1 MDFLIYLKLG
11 WRHIIS
17 AEAWDHI
24 LFIIVLS
31 VIFRSAEWKN
41 VLILV
46 TAFTIGH
53 ALTLVLSVLDIVR
66 FPPEWVEFLIPCT
79 IMATAV
85 ANFFQRDFTTRGWRA
100 NYFLALGF
108 GLIHGMGF
116 ANTIR
121 FTLAREQNLGWSL
134 FGFNLGLEFGQ
145 IFVVLFVLAG
155 TGLVT
160 GRLALKRS
168 WWVYG
173 VSGVVFAIALYM
185 AFERRPFLH

>member
-1 MDFLIYLKLG
+1 MDFLLYLKLG
-11 WRHIIS
+11 WQHIIS
-17 AEAWDHI
+17 IEAWDHI

-31 VIFRSAEWKN
+31 VIYRLVEWRK

-46 TAFTIGH
+46 TAFTLGH
-53 ALTLVLSVLDIVR
+53 ALTLVLSVLDLIR
-66 FPPEWVEFLIPCT
+66 FSDKWVEFLIPCT
-79 IMATAV
+79 IMATAL
-85 ANFFQRDFTTRGWRA
+85 ANLFQRDFSTKALRA

-116 ANTIR
+116 ANAIR

-145 IFVVLFVLAG
+145 IFVVLLVLLL
-155 TGLVT
+155 TGVIT
-160 GRLALKRS
+160 GRFGLKRS

-173 VSGVVFAIALYM
+173 VSGVVFAIALQM
-185 AFERRPFLH
+185 AFERHPF